1 MKLPLALCTLS
12 MTTSR
17 SDARPSFVARIPNG
31 NEVAGIAALGHVNEV
46 GGGATNAFGDA
57 FGAAGHEWTKELCQ
71 ADSDSDGASNGEELG
86 DPCCTWT
93 AEAGFDS
100 TSSSATMSSPT
111 HPGIANSFTE
121 SQLAA
126 MVCGAEAELDLVAS
140 SGAVSSISSDSASG
154 SLAFSSSLQDDS
166 SSRVGSLSDDD
177 VAHKDPH
184 RGFSGSKV
192 DHKLPPSTTSDA
204 APPLHCSIL
213 ALTTAYFCLSLA
225 LALAAN

>member
-31 NEVAGIAALGHVNEV
+31 NGVAGITALGHVNEV

-71 ADSDSDGASNGEELG
+71 ADSDSDGASNGAELG

-93 AEAGFDS
+93 AEAGFDG

-121 SQLAA
+121 SQLGA
-126 MVCGAEAELDLVAS
+126 MVCGAEAELDLIAS
-140 SGAVSSISSDSASG
+140 SGAASSISSDSASG
-154 SLAFSSSLQDDS
+154 SLASSSSLQDGG
-166 SSRVGSLSDDD
+166 SSRVGSLSDDGM
-177 VAHKDPH
+177 AQKDPR

-192 DHKLPPSTTSDA
+192 DRTVPPLTTSDA
-204 APPLHCSIL
+204 PLHCSML
-213 ALTTAYFCLSLA
+213 ALTTASFCLSLV